1 MLSHKLLLDEVEEDY
16 LLLAIHSSLEDYKIT
31 YYLNKYLQI
40 NFSRAKQ
47 DLDFN
52 HGVVQA
58 LYPLF
63 LFKEPAKYRNY
74 FLIKNKFKG
83 AVKKVISSGSL
94 FTDDEVT
101 TKSTFLIP
109 EYKEVD
115 YFLKIDE
122 DLSQDQLQILINK
135 IAAIP
140 NIQTIYEVDQ
150 TQLKSKN
157 NLILE

>member
-1 MLSHKLLLDEVEEDY
+1 MLSHKLLLDEVEDDY
-16 LLLAIHSSLEDYKIT
+16 LLLAIHSSLEDYKIS
-31 YYLNKYLQI
+31 YFLNKYLQI
-40 NFSRAKQ
+40 NLSRARH

-52 HGVVQA
+52 HGAVQA

-63 LFKEPAKYRNY
+63 LFKEPARYRNY

-83 AVKKVISSGSL
+83 SVKKVISSGSL
-94 FTDDEVT
+94 FTEEDVT
-101 TKSTFLIP
+101 TKSSFLIP
-109 EYKEVD
+109 EYKDVD

-122 DLSQDQLQILINK
+122 DLSPDQLQILINK
-135 IAAIP
+135 IDSIP
-140 NIQTIYEVDQ
+140 NIQTIYEVDH

>member
-31 YYLNKYLQI
+31 YFLNKYLQI
-40 NFSRAKQ
+40 NFSRARQ
-47 DLDFN
+47 DIDFN
-52 HGVVQA
+52 HGAVQA

-63 LFKEPAKYRNY
+63 LYKEPAKYRNY
-74 FLIKNKFKG
+74 FLIKNKYQG
-83 AVKKVISSGSL
+83 PVKKVTSSGSL
-94 FTDDEVT
+94 FTEEDVT
-101 TKSTFLIP
+101 TKSSFLIP

-115 YFLKIDE
+115 YFIKIDE
-122 DLSQDQLQILINK
+122 DLNQAQLQVLINK

-140 NIQTIYEVDQ
+140 SIQTVYEIDH

>member
-16 LLLAIHSSLEDYKIT
+16 LLLAIHSSLEDYKIA
-31 YYLNKYLQI
+31 YFLNKCLQI
-40 NFSRAKQ
+40 NFIRARQ

-52 HGVVQA
+52 HGAVQA

-83 AVKKVISSGSL
+83 PVKRVISSGSL
-94 FTDDEVT
+94 FTEEEV
-101 TKSTFLIP
+101 SSRNSYLIP

-115 YFLKIDE
+115 YFLKMDE
-122 DLSQDQLQILINK
+122 DINHDQFQKLISK
-135 IAAIP
+135 IATIP
-140 NIQTIYEVDQ
+140 NVQTIYEVDHNK
-150 TQLKSKN
+150 LKSKN

>member
-16 LLLAIHSSLEDYKIT
+16 LLIAIHSSLEDYKIA
-31 YYLNKYLQI
+31 YFLNRCLQI
-40 NFSRAKQ
+40 NLIRARQ

-52 HGVVQA
+52 HGEVQA

-63 LFKEPAKYRNY
+63 IYKEPAKYRNY

-83 AVKKVISSGSL
+83 PVKRVISSGSL
-94 FTDDEVT
+94 FSEEDVT
-101 TKSTFLIP
+101 SRNSFLIP

-115 YFLKIDE
+115 YFFKVDE
-122 DLSQDQLQILINK
+122 DLTQEEFQVLINK
-135 IAAIP
+135 ISGIP
-140 NIQTIYEVDQ
+140 NIQTIYEVDH

>member
-16 LLLAIHSSLEDYKIT
+16 LLLAIHSSLEDYKIA
-31 YYLNKYLQI
+31 YFLNKYLQV
-40 NFSRAKQ
+40 NFSRARQ

-52 HGVVQA
+52 HGLVQA
-58 LYPLF
+58 LYPLYF
-63 LFKEPAKYRNY
+63 FKEPAKYRNY

-83 AVKKVISSGSL
+83 TLKKVISSGSL
-94 FTDDEVT
+94 FTEEDVT
-101 TKSTFLIP
+101 TKSSFLIP
-109 EYKEVD
+109 EYKVVD

-122 DLSQDQLQILINK
+122 DMNNDQKQNLINK
-135 IAAIP
+135 IGIIP
-140 NIQTIYEVDQ
+140 GIQTIYEVDH

>member
-16 LLLAIHSSLEDYKIT
+16 LLLAIHSSLEEYKIA
-31 YYLNKYLQI
+31 YNLNKHLQI
-40 NFSRAKQ
+40 NFSRARQ

-52 HGVVQA
+52 HGAVQA
-58 LYPLF
+58 LYPLY
-63 LFKEPAKYRNY
+63 LFREPAKYRTY
-74 FLIKNKFKG
+74 FLIKNKYKG
-83 AVKKVISSGSL
+83 PLTKVISSGSL
-94 FTDDEVT
+94 FTEEDL
-101 TKSTFLIP
+101 SSQNSYLIP
-109 EYKEVD
+109 EYRDVD

-122 DLSQDQLQILINK
+122 DMDQDKIQKLINK

-140 NIQTIYEVDQ
+140 NVQTIYEVDH